1 MTEQNETQSQTQTTQ
16 VVESAEEFIQK
27 DLPIYAHRSG
37 RPVVVGSAVV
47 TRYKDRVELAAKLE
61 TTDGIELG
69 SLLTAEYND
78 GISLGGILNPEFA
91 KRIQ

>member
-1 MTEQNETQSQTQTTQ
+1 MTEQLDSQTQTQTTQ
-16 VVESAEEFIQK
+16 VVESDEEFIQK
-27 DLPIYAHRSG
+27 ELPIFAHRSG

-69 SLLTAEYND
+69 SLLTAEYNE
-78 GISLGGILNPEFA
+78 GITLGGILNAEFA